1 MNSSALAA
9 PEQAVEQA
17 PEASTADLEEV
28 RRLVESAGTSFF
40 WAMRLLERDKR
51 EAMYAIYAYCREIDD
66 IADEGGT
73 REEKRLAL
81 DGWREEIAA
90 LYDGRPTRPIS
101 RALLTPLARYHLPQK
116 PFHDLIDG
124 MEMDAE
130 GPIRAPSMAELELYC
145 SRVAGAVGQLSVCVF
160 GEPGPDGQR
169 TAERLGLALQ
179 LTNILRDLE
188 EDAEI
193 GRLYLPKELLLE
205 AGIESEEPREVLQHP
220 ALAKV
225 CNKLVDKA
233 RQAFANAQD
242 SMTRCD
248 RAKIRPARVMMEVY
262 RDAFRALD
270 GGTWPPPPRK
280 TRGSGLKRLRGKAR
294 KLAIALRYGLFS
306 L

>member
-1 MNSSALAA
+1 MTSSALAA
-9 PEQAVEQA
+9 AEPG
-17 PEASTADLEEV
+17 PEASAADLEEV

-73 REEKRLAL
+73 REEKRIAL
-81 DGWREEIAA
+81 DAWREEIAA
-90 LYDGRPTRPIS
+90 LYAGQPSRPIS
-101 RALLTPLARYHLPQK
+101 RALLPPLARYRLPQK

-160 GEPGPDGQR
+160 GEPGPDGQQ
-169 TAERLGLALQ
+169 TAERLGQALQ
-179 LTNILRDLE
+179 LTNILRDLQ

-205 AGIESEEPREVLQHP
+205 AGIESDEPREVLSHP
-220 ALAKV
+220 GLPKV
-225 CNKLVDKA
+225 CNQIADKA
-233 RQAFANAQD
+233 RQAFADAEAA
-242 SMTRCD
+242 MARCHNK
-248 RAKIRPARVMMEVY
+248 ANMRPARVMMEVY
-262 RDAFRALD
+262 RDAFRSLE
-270 GGTWPPPPRK
+270 GGPWPPPPRK
-280 TRGSGLKRLRGKAR
+280 SKGSGLKRLRSKLR
-294 KLAIALRYGLFS
+294 KLTIALRYGLFS

>member
-1 MNSSALAA
+1 MTSPAVAA
-9 PEQAVEQA
+9 VAQA
-17 PEASTADLEEV
+17 PEASDADLEEV

-73 REEKRLAL
+73 RDEKRVAL
-81 DGWREEIAA
+81 DAWREEIAA
-90 LYDGRPTRPIS
+90 LYAGQPTRPIS
-101 RALLTPLARYHLPQK
+101 RALLTPLARYQLPQK

-160 GEPGPDGQR
+160 GEPGPDGQQ
-169 TAERLGLALQ
+169 TAERLGQALQ
-179 LTNILRDLE
+179 LTNILRDIQ

-193 GRLYLPKELLLE
+193 GRLYLPKDLLLE
-205 AGIESEEPREVLQHP
+205 AGIDSEEPQEVLQHP
-220 ALAKV
+220 ALPKV
-225 CNKLVDKA
+225 CNKIADKA
-233 RQAFANAQD
+233 RQAFADAEAG
-242 SMTRCD
+242 MARCD
-248 RAKIRPARVMMEVY
+248 RAKMRPARVMMEVY
-262 RDAFRALD
+262 RDSFRSLE
-270 GGTWPPPPRK
+270 GGPWPAPSRK
-280 TRGSGLKRLRGKAR
+280 AKKGGLERLRGKVR
-294 KLAIALRYGLFS
+294 KLSIALRYGLFS